1 MSTKD
6 NFNNTP
12 GAYEHSLTN
21 TTNHKQYDNL
31 PLQASNQN
39 QNIDSTIDQLL
50 SNDFVTTNQ
59 STIEVNTTNTIT
71 TENNFIHNPERNR
84 TAARRARAQQR
95 PQQHHQQQT
104 SQQLLASPWHLLLN
118 QPVQFRPFQQFQPRR
133 RQQLNQAQRQQHPQQ
148 QRQRTEP
155 RRYRR
160 YRQWQERLN
169 QRSLDRQ
176 SQTRQ
181 TYYKDRTNTTNHK
194 QYDNLPLQ
202 ASDQNQ
208 NIDSTIDQLLS
219 NDFVTTNQSTIELST
234 TNTITT
240 ENNFIHNP
248 ERNQTAARRARPQ
261 QHHQQQT
268 SQQLLASPWHPL
280 LNQPVQFRPFQQFQ
294 PRRRQQLN
302 QAQRQQHPQQ
312 QRQRTE
318 PRRYR
323 RYRQWQ
329 ERLNQRSLDRQFQT
343 RQTYYRDRYVDYDS
357 DDHLS
362 IEDMHDELLEG
373 YEWEQMDE
381 KTKWEQEHIKDIER
395 LATQDILMIT
405 QDEIDQ
411 IQQIET
417 AKQITENEKKERNI
431 HLLNQNDLFEQLQ
444 FIQLQLRQ
452 P

>member
-181 TYYKDRTNTTNHK
+181 TYY
-194 QYDNLPLQ
+194 
-202 ASDQNQ
+202 
-208 NIDSTIDQLLS
+208 
-219 NDFVTTNQSTIELST
+219 
-234 TNTITT
+234 
-240 ENNFIHNP
+240 
-248 ERNQTAARRARPQ
+248 
-261 QHHQQQT
+261 
-268 SQQLLASPWHPL
+268 
-280 LNQPVQFRPFQQFQ
+280 
-294 PRRRQQLN
+294 
-302 QAQRQQHPQQ
+302 
-312 QRQRTE
+312 
-318 PRRYR
+318 
-323 RYRQWQ
+323 
-329 ERLNQRSLDRQFQT
+329 
-343 RQTYYRDRYVDYDS
+343 RDRYVHYDS

-381 KTKWEQEHIKDIER
+381 TTKWEQEQIKDIER
-395 LATQDILMIT
+395 LAAKDLLMTT

-411 IQQIET
+411 IQQIDT
-417 AKQITENEKKERNI
+417 AKQITEDEKKERNI

-444 FIQLQLRQ
+444 CIQLQLQQ

>member
-1 MSTKD
+1 YHKSAWEPHILPYESDHPRHMHANIIYTMLVRAARLCSSVETFDMERLSTEMILLVNGYPPKFIQQHMK
-6 NFNNTP
+6 NFFIQHNAMNVWTELNSEAYQQLHNTLLYKPTRRELKSKVQTNGALILNRNN
-12 GAYEHSLTN
+12 YEHKDQIYLHYTFENGPLLDFKKEYRQIWQKFYVYPGSRLRN
-21 TTNHKQYDNL
+21 TRL
-31 PLQASNQN
+31 ILG
-39 QNIDSTIDQLL
+39 TIL
-50 SNDFVTTNQ
+50 
-59 STIEVNTTNTIT
+59 
-71 TENNFIHNPERNR
+71 NR
-84 TAARRARAQQR
+84 TLQ
-95 PQQHHQQQT
+95 
-104 SQQLLASPWHLLLN
+104 SLLIHKKPKRDMLTIM
-118 QPVQFRPFQQFQPRR
+118 QP
-133 RQQLNQAQRQQHPQQ
+133 
-148 QRQRTEP
+148 T
-155 RRYRR
+155 
-160 YRQWQERLN
+160 
-169 QRSLDRQ
+169 
-176 SQTRQ
+176 
-181 TYYKDRTNTTNHK
+181 
-194 QYDNLPLQ
+194 
-202 ASDQNQ
+202 SDQNQ